1 MSICVKIVVVNK
13 INNSAECG
21 KPGAK
26 DMKKWKYCLVI
37 LIVILSSQVISRN
50 VSAVTL
56 PLEIGVV
63 RNNNTWLLDAYSN
76 GVYGPGDLSY
86 SYGKAGDVFVTGDW
100 NRDGRT
106 EIGVVRNNNTWM
118 LDVTGNGA
126 YGPGD
131 RSYSYGKAGDVF
143 VTGDWNSDGWTEIG
157 VVRNNNTWMLDMS
170 ANGIYGPG
178 DLTYMFG
185 KAGDIPV
192 VGKWN

>member
-13 INNSAECG
+13 INNIPVCG
-21 KPGAK
+21 KSGVK
-26 DMKKWKYCLVI
+26 DMKNWKYCLFI
-37 LIVILSSQVISRN
+37 LIVLLSSQVISMN
-50 VSAVTL
+50 VSAITL

-76 GVYGPGDLSY
+76 GVYGTGDLTY

-100 NRDGRT
+100 NR
-106 EIGVVRNNNTWM
+106 
-118 LDVTGNGA
+118 
-126 YGPGD
+126 
-131 RSYSYGKAGDVF
+131 
-143 VTGDWNSDGWTEIG
+143 DGWTEIG

-185 KAGDIPV
+185 KAGDIPI